1 MYRLRYLLWL
11 YNSAASNIKVVIFG
25 FDPTPITFGSAF
37 AFWFWDILE
46 LQKQFYK
53 EWLWCCARKDE

>member
-1 MYRLRYLLWL
+1 M
-11 YNSAASNIKVVIFG
+11 ASNIKVVIFG
-25 FDPTPITFGSAF
+25 SDPTPITFGSAF